1 METLNTWQR
10 VLSSSF
16 IMASSMGLAVVL
28 HDVTTVW
35 GFLGSSAAVTL
46 TLTLTLTTVWGFLG
60 SSAALSSPEPSP

>member
-1 METLNTWQR
+1 MSNASSAANLPSTEVEMLNTWQR

-35 GFLGSSAAVTL
+35 GFLGSSAAV
-46 TLTLTLTTVWGFLG
+46 
-60 SSAALSSPEPSP
+60 SSPEPSP